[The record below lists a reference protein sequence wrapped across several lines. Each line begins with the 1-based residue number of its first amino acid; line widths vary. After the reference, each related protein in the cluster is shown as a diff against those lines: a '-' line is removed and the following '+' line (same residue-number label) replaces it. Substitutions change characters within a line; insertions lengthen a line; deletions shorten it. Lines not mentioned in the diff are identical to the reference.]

1 MEVHMT
7 RRKTLIAAILG
18 SVVLGSAAMIGLADQ
33 FTVFAEDDA
42 GTLANALKTAKISL
56 QQGLAASEKEG
67 RPISAKFEVEDGKL
81 QLSVYT
87 AKDGKFFEVI
97 VDHAT
102 GTIAKV
108 EPITEGEDLAHAK
121 AQSAALT
128 NAKKSLKEAVYKAAG
143 PSARAVS
150 VTPDLKD
157 GHPVA
162 SVAVLTDGRLR
173 NSSEPLD

>member
-1 MEVHMT
+1 MEAKMT
-7 RRKTLIAAILG
+7 RRKMLIAAVLLG
-18 SVVLGSAAMIGLADQ
+18 SVAVIGVAGHFAVLADDDD
-33 FTVFAEDDA
+33 DDA
-42 GTLANALKTAKISL
+42 GTLASALSAAKISL
-56 QQGLAASEKEG
+56 QQGLTASEREG
-67 RPISAKFEVEDGKL
+67 QPISAKFEVEDGKL

-87 AKDGKFFEVI
+87 MKDGKFFETI
-97 VDHAT
+97 VDHTT
-102 GTIAKV
+102 GTVAKV

-128 NAKKSLKEAVYKAAG
+128 NAKKSLKEAADKAAAPG
-143 PSARAVS
+143 GRAVS

-162 SVAVLTDGRLR
+162 SVAVLIGGGLR